1 MAATPG
7 PNSTASWPLST
18 LSGAAVNVAPGNQGG
33 GMSKHRAWIG
43 LALIAGA
50 LLAAAPAQSQSLL
63 RVAPETLS
71 RILDPHFTTSF
82 TTRDLGYLIYD
93 TLFAVD
99 ENFEPKPQM
108 VESFTVSPDKLA
120 YLFVLRPGLKWHD
133 GQPVTAAD
141 CVASIR
147 RWASRDSMGQTL
159 AKFLASLEA
168 TDAHTIKLV
177 LKEPYGLVLDSLA
190 KVGAPV
196 PFMMPERIA
205 KTPGSEQVKEII
217 GSGPYKFRADLHE
230 PGVKIVLEKFAD
242 YKPRSEPPNWAS
254 GGKVAR
260 LDRVEMLGI
269 PDAQT
274 QVSALIRGEVDY
286 LERVPADLLPLID
299 AKSGAKA
306 EVVSK
311 FGFQAIMRMN
321 HLQPPFDNL
330 KVRQAIARAVD
341 RSMYAAVVAGDP
353 SFAADC
359 AAIFGCGM
367 PYESKD
373 GIPARD
379 VAAAKAMLKEAGVD
393 MSKPIVMLHVANAPG
408 IAALGNVTR
417 QLLVDLGFQVDMQAM
432 DFQTFATRRLNT
444 KPVSEGGWNIAH
456 TTNTVPDQGNP
467 LSNPF
472 LVALGPPASAWG
484 WPTDPKTEAL
494 RLKFA
499 TASDAAY
506 RKAVAAE
513 IQARAYEQVLYLP
526 LAQFTT
532 PSAWRNNLVGVL
544 KSPAMLLY
552 NIDKK

>member
-1 MAATPG
+1 MTHFR
-7 PNSTASWPLST
+7 SWPL
-18 LSGAAVNVAPGNQGG
+18 AALTA
-33 GMSKHRAWIG
+33 S
-43 LALIAGA
+43 A
-50 LLAAAPAQSQSLL
+50 LLAALPVQAQTPSTL

-71 RILDPHFTTSF
+71 RVLDPHFTTSF

-99 ENFEPKPQM
+99 DKFEPKPQM
-108 VESFTVSPDKLA
+108 VERYTISPDKLI
-120 YLFVLRPGLKWHD
+120 YTFVLRPGLKWHD

-141 CVASIR
+141 CVASIQ
-147 RWASRDSMGQTL
+147 RWGSRDSMGQTL
-159 AKFLASLEA
+159 ARFTASLEA
-168 TDAHTIKLV
+168 ADASTIRLV

-190 KVGAPV
+190 KIGAPV

-205 KTPGSEQVKEII
+205 KTPGSEQVKEIV
-217 GSGPYKFRADLHE
+217 GSGPYRFRADLHE
-230 PGVKIVLEKFAD
+230 PGVKIVLDKFAD
-242 YKPRSEPPNWAS
+242 YTPRSEPPNWAS
-254 GGKVAR
+254 GAKIAKM
-260 LDRVEMLGI
+260 DRVEMLGM

-274 QVSALIRGEVDY
+274 QVSALTRGEVDY
-286 LERVPADLLPLID
+286 LERVPADLLPLFD

-353 SFAADC
+353 KFATDC
-359 AAIFGCGM
+359 AAMFGCGM
-367 PYESKD
+367 PYESKA
-373 GIPARD
+373 GIPSLD
-379 VAAAKAMLKEAGVD
+379 MAAAKAMLKEANVD
-393 MSKPIVMLHVANAPG
+393 MSKPLVMLHVANAPG

-417 QLLVDLGFQVDMQAM
+417 QVLVDLGFKVDMVSM

-444 KPVSEGGWNIAH
+444 GPVDKGGWNLAH
-456 TTNTVPDQGNP
+456 TTNSVPDQGNP

-472 LVALGPPASAWG
+472 LVASGPPAAAWG
-484 WPTDPKTEAL
+484 WPKDEKTDEL

-499 TASDAAY
+499 TAADEGA
-506 RKAVAAE
+506 RKAIATE

-532 PSAWRNNLVGVL
+532 PSAWRNNLEGVL
-544 KSPAMLLY
+544 KSPVMLLY
-552 NIDKK
+552 NIEKK

>member
-1 MAATPG
+1 MGEKLSKRRVWALV
-7 PNSTASWPLST
+7 AS
-18 LSGAAVNVAPGNQGG
+18 
-33 GMSKHRAWIG
+33 
-43 LALIAGA
+43 A
-50 LLAAAPAQSQSLL
+50 LLLAAPAQSQSVL

-93 TLFAVD
+93 TLFAID

-108 VESFTVSPDKLA
+108 VESYTVSPDKLT
-120 YLFVLRPGLKWHD
+120 YVFVLRSGLKWHD
-133 GQPVTAAD
+133 GQPVTATD

-159 AKFLASLEA
+159 TKFLASL
-168 TDAHTIKLV
+168 DAPDAGTIKLV
-177 LKEPYGLVLDSLA
+177 LTEPYGLVLDSLA

-205 KTPGSEQVKEII
+205 RTPGSEQVKDII

-242 YKPRSEPPNWAS
+242 YKPRSEPPSWAS
-254 GGKVAR
+254 GAKLAKI
-260 LDRVEMLGI
+260 DRIEMLGM

-286 LERVPADLLPLID
+286 LERVPADLLPLLD

-311 FGFQAIMRMN
+311 FGFQAILRMN
-321 HLQPPFDNL
+321 HLQPPFDNP
-330 KVRQAIARAVD
+330 KVRQAIAKAVD

-353 SFAADC
+353 SFATDC

-367 PYESKD
+367 PYESKT

-379 VAAAKAMLKEAGVD
+379 LAAAKAMLKEAAID

-417 QLLVDLGFQVDMQAM
+417 QLLVDLGFQVEMQAM

-472 LVALGPPASAWG
+472 LVALGAPASAWG
-484 WPTDPKTEAL
+484 WPTDPKTEEL

-499 TASDAAY
+499 TAPDVAA
-506 RKAVAAE
+506 RKAIAAE
-513 IQARAYEQVLYLP
+513 IQTRAYEQVLYLP
-526 LAQFTT
+526 LAQFTA
-532 PSAWRNNLVGVL
+532 PSAWRDNLQGVL
-544 KSPAMLLY
+544 KSPVMLLY

>member
-1 MAATPG
+1 
-7 PNSTASWPLST
+7 
-18 LSGAAVNVAPGNQGG
+18 
-33 GMSKHRAWIG
+33 MSKRRVW
-43 LALIAGA
+43 ALVAAA
-50 LLAAAPAQSQSLL
+50 LLLAAPAQSQSVL

-108 VESFTVSPDKLA
+108 VESYTVSPDKLT
-120 YLFVLRPGLKWHD
+120 YVFVLRPGLKWHD
-133 GQPVTAAD
+133 GQPVTATD

-159 AKFLASLEA
+159 TKFLASL
-168 TDAHTIKLV
+168 DAPDAGTIKLV
-177 LKEPYGLVLDSLA
+177 LTEPYGLVLDSLA

-205 KTPGSEQVKEII
+205 RTPGSEQVKDII

-242 YKPRSEPPNWAS
+242 YKPRSELPSWAS
-254 GGKVAR
+254 GAKLAKI
-260 LDRVEMLGI
+260 DRIEMLGL

-286 LERVPADLLPLID
+286 LERVPADLLPLLD

-321 HLQPPFDNL
+321 HLQPPFDNP
-330 KVRQAIARAVD
+330 KVRQAIAKAVD
-341 RSMYAAVVAGDP
+341 RSMYAALVAGDP
-353 SFAADC
+353 SFATDC

-367 PYESKD
+367 PYESKT

-379 VAAAKAMLKEAGVD
+379 LAAAKAMLKESVD

-417 QLLVDLGFQVDMQAM
+417 QLLVDLGFQVEMQAM

-472 LVALGPPASAWG
+472 LVALGAPASAWG
-484 WPTDPKTEAL
+484 WPTDPKTEEL

-499 TASDAAY
+499 TAPDVAA
-506 RKAVAAE
+506 RKAIAAV

-526 LAQFTT
+526 LAQFTA
-532 PSAWRNNLVGVL
+532 PSAWRDNLQGVL
-544 KSPAMLLY
+544 KSPVMLLY

>member
-1 MAATPG
+1 
-7 PNSTASWPLST
+7 
-18 LSGAAVNVAPGNQGG
+18 
-33 GMSKHRAWIG
+33 MSQRWAG
-43 LALIAGA
+43 LVLVVGA
-50 LLAAAPAQSQSLL
+50 LLTTAPAQSQSTL

-71 RILDPHFTTSF
+71 RIVDPHFTTSF

-93 TLFAVD
+93 TLFAID

-108 VESFTVSPDKLA
+108 VESYTVSPDKLT
-120 YLFVLRPGLKWHD
+120 YVFVLRPGLKWHD

-141 CVASIR
+141 CVASIH

-159 AKFLASLEA
+159 TKFLASLDA
-168 TDAHTIKLV
+168 TDARTIKLV
-177 LKEPYGLVLDSLA
+177 LTEPYGLVLDSLA
-190 KVGAPV
+190 KIGAPV

-205 KTPGSEQVKEII
+205 RTPGNEQVKDII

-242 YKPRSEPPNWAS
+242 YKPRSEPPSWAS
-254 GGKVAR
+254 GGKLAK
-260 LDRVEMLGI
+260 LDRIEMLGL

-286 LERVPADLLPLID
+286 LERVPADLLSLLD
-299 AKSGAKA
+299 AKSRAKA

-321 HLQPPFDNL
+321 HLQPPFDNP
-330 KVRQAIARAVD
+330 KVRQAIAKAID

-353 SFAADC
+353 SFATDC

-367 PYESKD
+367 PYESTQ
-373 GIPARD
+373 GIPVHD
-379 VAAAKAMLKEAGVD
+379 LAAAKAMLKESGID

-417 QLLVDLGFQVDMQAM
+417 QLLVDLGFQVEMQAM

-456 TTNTVPDQGNP
+456 TTNTVPDRGNP

-472 LVALGPPASAWG
+472 LVAMGAPASAWG
-484 WPTDPKTEAL
+484 WPTDPKTEEL

-499 TASDAAY
+499 ATPDVAT
-506 RKAVAAE
+506 RKAIAAE

-526 LAQFTT
+526 LAQFTA
-532 PSAWRNNLVGVL
+532 PSAWRDNLQGVL
-544 KSPAMLLY
+544 KSPVMLLY

>member
-1 MAATPG
+1 
-7 PNSTASWPLST
+7 
-18 LSGAAVNVAPGNQGG
+18 
-33 GMSKHRAWIG
+33 MSNRRAWKG
-43 LALIAGA
+43 LVVLAGA
-50 LLAAAPAQSQSLL
+50 LFATTAGQVQAQTQSVLK
-63 RVAPETLS
+63 VAPETLS

-99 ENFEPKPQM
+99 DTFQPKPQM
-108 VESFTVSPDKLA
+108 VDTYTVSPDKLT
-120 YLFVLRPGLKWHD
+120 YVFVLRPGLKWHD

-159 AKFLASLEA
+159 TRFTASLEA
-168 TDAHTIKLV
+168 TDANTIKLV

-190 KVGAPV
+190 KIGAPV

-242 YKPRSEPPNWAS
+242 YKPRSEPPNWAT
-254 GGKVAR
+254 GAKIAK
-260 LDRVEMLGI
+260 LDRIEMLGL

-299 AKSGAKA
+299 AKAGAKA
-306 EVVSK
+306 EVVSQY
-311 FGFQAIMRMN
+311 GFQAIMRMN
-321 HLQPPFDNL
+321 FLQPPFDNI
-330 KVRQAIARAVD
+330 KVRQAIARAID

-353 SFAADC
+353 AYATDC

-367 PYESKD
+367 PYESKA

-379 VAAAKAMLKEAGVD
+379 LAAAKALLKESGVD
-393 MSKPIVMLHVANAPG
+393 MSKPLVMLHVANAPG

-417 QLLVDLGFQVDMQAM
+417 QILVDLGFKVDMQAM

-444 KPVSEGGWNIAH
+444 KPVSEGGWNLAH
-456 TTNTVPDQGNP
+456 TTNSVPDQGNP

-472 LVALGPPASAWG
+472 LVASGAPAAAWG
-484 WPTDPKTEAL
+484 WPTDPETEAL

-499 TASDAAY
+499 MAPDEIARKTIAAD
-506 RKAVAAE
+506 

-532 PSAWRNNLVGVL
+532 PSAWRDNLQGVL
-544 KSPAMLLY
+544 KSPVMLLY
-552 NIDKK
+552 NIDRK

>member
-1 MAATPG
+1 
-7 PNSTASWPLST
+7 
-18 LSGAAVNVAPGNQGG
+18 
-33 GMSKHRAWIG
+33 MSKRRVW
-43 LALIAGA
+43 ALVAAA
-50 LLAAAPAQSQSLL
+50 LLLAAPAQSQSVL

-108 VESFTVSPDKLA
+108 VESYTVSPDKLT
-120 YLFVLRPGLKWHD
+120 YVFVLRPGLKWHD

-159 AKFLASLEA
+159 TKFLASL
-168 TDAHTIKLV
+168 DAPDAGTIKLV
-177 LKEPYGLVLDSLA
+177 LTEPYGLVLDSLA

-205 KTPGSEQVKEII
+205 RTPGSEQVKDII

-242 YKPRSEPPNWAS
+242 YQPRPEPPVWAS
-254 GGKVAR
+254 GGKVAKI
-260 LDRVEMLGI
+260 DRIEMLGL

-286 LERVPADLLPLID
+286 LERVPADLLPLLD

-311 FGFQAIMRMN
+311 FGFQAILRMN
-321 HLQPPFDNL
+321 HLQQPFDNP
-330 KVRQAIARAVD
+330 KVRQAIAKAVD

-353 SFAADC
+353 SFATDC

-367 PYESKD
+367 PYESKT

-379 VAAAKAMLKEAGVD
+379 LAAAKAMLKEAAID

-417 QLLVDLGFQVDMQAM
+417 QLLVDLGFQVEMQAM

-472 LVALGPPASAWG
+472 LVALGAPASAWG
-484 WPTDPKTEAL
+484 WPTDPKTEEL

-499 TASDAAY
+499 TAPDVTA
-506 RKAVAAE
+506 RKAIAAE

-526 LAQFTT
+526 LAQFTA
-532 PSAWRNNLVGVL
+532 PSAWRDNLQGVL
-544 KSPAMLLY
+544 KSPVMLLY

>member
-1 MAATPG
+1 M
-7 PNSTASWPLST
+7 
-18 LSGAAVNVAPGNQGG
+18 
-33 GMSKHRAWIG
+33 
-43 LALIAGA
+43 
-50 LLAAAPAQSQSLL
+50 
-63 RVAPETLS
+63 
-71 RILDPHFTTSF
+71 
-82 TTRDLGYLIYD
+82 
-93 TLFAVD
+93 
-99 ENFEPKPQM
+99 
-108 VESFTVSPDKLA
+108 
-120 YLFVLRPGLKWHD
+120 
-133 GQPVTAAD
+133 TAAD

-159 AKFLASLEA
+159 TKFLASLDA
-168 TDAHTIKLV
+168 TDTSTIKLV
-177 LKEPYGLVLDSLA
+177 LREPYGLVLDSLA

-205 KTPGSEQVKEII
+205 RTPGSEQVKDII

-242 YKPRSEPPNWAS
+242 YKPRSEPPSWAS
-254 GGKVAR
+254 GGKIAR
-260 LDRVEMLGI
+260 LDKIEMLGL

-286 LERVPADLLPLID
+286 LERVPADLLPLLD

-321 HLQPPFDNL
+321 HLQPPFDNP
-330 KVRQAIARAVD
+330 KVRQAIAKAVD

-353 SFAADC
+353 SFATDC

-367 PYESKD
+367 PYESKT

-379 VAAAKAMLKEAGVD
+379 LAAAKAMLKEAAID

-417 QLLVDLGFQVDMQAM
+417 QLLVDLGFQVEMQAM

-456 TTNTVPDQGNP
+456 TTGNP

-472 LVALGPPASAWG
+472 LVALGAPASAWG
-484 WPTDPKTEAL
+484 WPTDPKTEEL

-499 TASDAAY
+499 MALDAAT
-506 RKAVAAE
+506 RKALAAD

-526 LAQFTT
+526 LAQFTA
-532 PSAWRNNLVGVL
+532 PSAWRDNLQGVL
-544 KSPAMLLY
+544 KSPVMLLY

>member
-1 MAATPG
+1 MIVRK
-7 PNSTASWPLST
+7 SWS
-18 LSGAAVNVAPGNQGG
+18 
-33 GMSKHRAWIG
+33 
-43 LALIAGA
+43 
-50 LLAAAPAQSQSLL
+50 LLAVAAALVAGTPVQAQSLL

-82 TTRDLGYLIYD
+82 TTRDLGYLVYD

-99 ENFEPKPQM
+99 DTFTPKPQI
-108 VESFTVSPDKLA
+108 VGSYTNSSDKLT
-120 YLFVLRPGLKWHD
+120 YTFVLRPDLKWHD

-159 AKFLASLEA
+159 TRFTASLEA
-168 TDAHTIKLV
+168 ADANTIKLV

-190 KVGAPV
+190 KIGAPV

-254 GGKVAR
+254 GAKLAK
-260 LDRVEMLGI
+260 LDRIEMLGM

-274 QVSALIRGEVDY
+274 QVSALIKGEVDY
-286 LERVPADLLPLID
+286 LERVPADLLPLFD

-321 HLQPPFDNL
+321 HLQPPFDNV
-330 KVRQAIARAVD
+330 KVRQAIARAID
-341 RSMYAAVVAGDP
+341 RSMYAGVVAGDP
-353 SFAADC
+353 KFATDC
-359 AAIFGCGM
+359 AAMFGCGM

-373 GIPARD
+373 GIPSRD
-379 VAAAKAMLKEAGVD
+379 IAAAKALLKEANVD
-393 MSKPIVMLHVANAPG
+393 LSTPLVMLHVANAPG

-417 QLLVDLGFQVDMQAM
+417 QVLVDLGFKVDMVPM

-444 KPVSEGGWNIAH
+444 GPVAQGGWNLAH
-456 TTNTVPDQGNP
+456 TTNSVPDQCNP

-472 LVALGPPASAWG
+472 LVASGPPASALG
-484 WPTDPKTEAL
+484 WPKDEKIEEL

-499 TASDAAY
+499 TAPDEAT
-506 RKAVAAE
+506 RKAVATE
-513 IQARAYEQVLYLP
+513 IQVRAYEQVLYLP
-526 LAQFTT
+526 LSQFTT
-532 PSAWRNNLVGVL
+532 PSAWRDSLQGVL
-544 KSPAMLLY
+544 KSPVMLLY

>member
-1 MAATPG
+1 
-7 PNSTASWPLST
+7 
-18 LSGAAVNVAPGNQGG
+18 
-33 GMSKHRAWIG
+33 MSLRTWSR
-43 LALIAGA
+43 LALVAGA
-50 LLAAAPAQSQSLL
+50 LLVSAPVLAQTTL
-63 RVAPETLS
+63 RVAPETLT
-71 RILDPHFTTSF
+71 RVLDPHFTTSF
-82 TTRDLGYLIYD
+82 TTRDFGYLVYD

-99 ENFEPKPQM
+99 DKFEPKPQM
-108 VESFTVSPDKLA
+108 VESWKVSDDKLT
-120 YLFVLRPGLKWHD
+120 YTFTLRPGLLWHD

-141 CVASIR
+141 CVASLK

-159 AKFLASLEA
+159 MKFTASLEPVDAA
-168 TDAHTIKLV
+168 TFKLV

-205 KTPGSEQVKEII
+205 KTPGSEQVKDII

-230 PGVKIVLEKFAD
+230 PGVKIVLDKFVD

-254 GGKVAR
+254 GAKIAK
-260 LDRVEMLGI
+260 LDRVEMLGL

-286 LERVPADLLPLID
+286 LERVPADLLPLLD

-353 SFAADC
+353 SFATDC

-379 VAAAKAMLKEAGVD
+379 LAAAKAILKEAGID
-393 MSKPIVMLHVANAPG
+393 MSKPLVMLHVANAPG

-444 KPVSEGGWNIAH
+444 KPVSEGGWNLAH

-484 WPTDPKTEAL
+484 WPTDPKIEEL

-499 TASDAAY
+499 TADNMGT
-506 RKAVAAE
+506 RKLLANE
-513 IQARAYEQVLYLP
+513 IQKRAYEQVLYVP
-526 LAQFTT
+526 LGQFTT
-532 PSAWRNNLVGVL
+532 PSAWRDNLQGVL
-544 KSPAMLLY
+544 KSPVMLLY
-552 NIDKK
+552 NIEKK

>member
-1 MAATPG
+1 
-7 PNSTASWPLST
+7 
-18 LSGAAVNVAPGNQGG
+18 
-33 GMSKHRAWIG
+33 MSKRRVW
-43 LALIAGA
+43 ALVAAA
-50 LLAAAPAQSQSLL
+50 LLLAAPAQSQSVL

-108 VESFTVSPDKLA
+108 VESYTVSPDKLT
-120 YLFVLRPGLKWHD
+120 YVFFLRPGLKWHD

-159 AKFLASLEA
+159 TKFLASL
-168 TDAHTIKLV
+168 DAPDAGTIKLV
-177 LKEPYGLVLDSLA
+177 LTEPYGLVLDSLA

-205 KTPGSEQVKEII
+205 RTPGSEQVKDII

-242 YKPRSEPPNWAS
+242 YKPRSEPPSWAS
-254 GGKVAR
+254 GGKIAR
-260 LDRVEMLGI
+260 LDRIEMLAL

-286 LERVPADLLPLID
+286 LERVPADLLPLLD
-299 AKSGAKA
+299 AKSGTKA

-321 HLQPPFDNL
+321 HLQPPFDNP
-330 KVRQAIARAVD
+330 KVRQAIAKAVD

-353 SFAADC
+353 SFATDC

-367 PYESKD
+367 PYESKT

-379 VAAAKAMLKEAGVD
+379 LAAAKAMLKEAAID

-417 QLLVDLGFQVDMQAM
+417 QLLVDLGFQVEMQAM

-467 LSNPF
+467 LTNPF
-472 LVALGPPASAWG
+472 LVALGAPASAWG
-484 WPTDPKTEAL
+484 WPTDPKTEEL

-499 TASDAAY
+499 TAPDVAA
-506 RKAVAAE
+506 RKAIAAE
-513 IQARAYEQVLYLP
+513 IQTRAYEQVLYLP
-526 LAQFTT
+526 LAQFTA
-532 PSAWRNNLVGVL
+532 PSAWRDNLQGVL
-544 KSPAMLLY
+544 KSPVMLLY

>member
-1 MAATPG
+1 L
-7 PNSTASWPLST
+7 AS
-18 LSGAAVNVAPGNQGG
+18 
-33 GMSKHRAWIG
+33 
-43 LALIAGA
+43 
-50 LLAAAPAQSQSLL
+50 PAQSQSVL
-63 RVAPETLS
+63 RVAHETLS

-108 VESFTVSPDKLA
+108 VESYTVSPDKLT
-120 YLFVLRPGLKWHD
+120 YVFVLRSGLKWHD
-133 GQPVTAAD
+133 GQPVTATD

-159 AKFLASLEA
+159 TKFLASL
-168 TDAHTIKLV
+168 DAPDAGTIKLV
-177 LKEPYGLVLDSLA
+177 LTEPYGLVLDSLA

-196 PFMMPERIA
+196 PFMMPERTA
-205 KTPGSEQVKEII
+205 RTPGSEQVKDII

-242 YKPRSEPPNWAS
+242 YKPRSEPPSWAS
-254 GGKVAR
+254 GAKLAR
-260 LDRVEMLGI
+260 IDRIEMLGL

-286 LERVPADLLPLID
+286 LERVPADLLPLLD

-321 HLQPPFDNL
+321 HLQPPFDNP
-330 KVRQAIARAVD
+330 KVRQAIAKAVD

-353 SFAADC
+353 SFATDC

-367 PYESKD
+367 PYESKT

-379 VAAAKAMLKEAGVD
+379 LAAAKAMLKESGID

-417 QLLVDLGFQVDMQAM
+417 QLLVDLGFQVEMQAM

-472 LVALGPPASAWG
+472 LVALGAPASAWG
-484 WPTDPKTEAL
+484 WPTDPKTEEL

-499 TASDAAY
+499 TAPDVTA
-506 RKAVAAE
+506 RKAIAAE

-526 LAQFTT
+526 LAQFTA
-532 PSAWRNNLVGVL
+532 PSAWRDNLQGVL
-544 KSPAMLLY
+544 KSQVMLLY

>member
-1 MAATPG
+1 
-7 PNSTASWPLST
+7 
-18 LSGAAVNVAPGNQGG
+18 
-33 GMSKHRAWIG
+33 MSKRRVW
-43 LALIAGA
+43 ALVTAA
-50 LLAAAPAQSQSLL
+50 LLLAAPAQSQSVL

-108 VESFTVSPDKLA
+108 VESYTVSPDKLT
-120 YLFVLRPGLKWHD
+120 YVFVLRSGLKWHD
-133 GQPVTAAD
+133 GQPVTATD

-159 AKFLASLEA
+159 TKFLASL
-168 TDAHTIKLV
+168 DAPDAGTIKLV
-177 LKEPYGLVLDSLA
+177 LTEPYGLVLDSLA

-205 KTPGSEQVKEII
+205 RTPGSEQVKDII

-242 YKPRSEPPNWAS
+242 YKPRSEPPSWAS
-254 GGKVAR
+254 GAKLAKI
-260 LDRVEMLGI
+260 DRIEMLGL

-286 LERVPADLLPLID
+286 LERVPADLLPLLD

-321 HLQPPFDNL
+321 HLQPPFDNP
-330 KVRQAIARAVD
+330 KVRQAIAKAVD
-341 RSMYAAVVAGDP
+341 RSMYAAVVAGDS
-353 SFAADC
+353 SFATDC
-359 AAIFGCGM
+359 AAVFGCGM
-367 PYESKD
+367 PYESKT

-379 VAAAKAMLKEAGVD
+379 LAAAKAMLKESGVD
-393 MSKPIVMLHVANAPG
+393 MAKPIVMLHVANAPG

-417 QLLVDLGFQVDMQAM
+417 QLLVDLGFQVEMQAM

-472 LVALGPPASAWG
+472 LVALGAPASAWG
-484 WPTDPKTEAL
+484 WPTDPKTEEL

-499 TASDAAY
+499 TAPDVAA
-506 RKAVAAE
+506 RKAIAAE

-526 LAQFTT
+526 LAQFTA
-532 PSAWRNNLVGVL
+532 PSAWRDNLQGVL
-544 KSPAMLLY
+544 KSPVMLLY

>member
-1 MAATPG
+1 MIVCR
-7 PNSTASWPLST
+7 
-18 LSGAAVNVAPGNQGG
+18 AV
-33 GMSKHRAWIG
+33 
-43 LALIAGA
+43 LALVASA
-50 LLAAAPAQSQSLL
+50 LLAGAPAHAQSML
-63 RVAPETLS
+63 RVVPETLS

-82 TTRDLGYLIYD
+82 TTRDFGYLVFD

-99 ENFEPKPQM
+99 DHFEPKPQM
-108 VESFTVSPDKLA
+108 VENYKLSDDKLT
-120 YLFVLRPGLKWHD
+120 YTFVLRPGLKWHD

-159 AKFLASLEA
+159 TKFIASL
-168 TDAHTIKLV
+168 DAADAGTIKLV

-205 KTPGSEQVKEII
+205 RTPGSEQVKEII
-217 GSGPYKFRADLHE
+217 GSGPYRFRADLHE

-254 GGKVAR
+254 GGKIAK

-274 QVSALIRGEVDY
+274 QLSALIRGEVDY

-330 KVRQAIARAVD
+330 KVRQAIA
-341 RSMYAAVVAGDP
+341 P
-353 SFAADC
+353 
-359 AAIFGCGM
+359 
-367 PYESKD
+367 
-373 GIPARD
+373 
-379 VAAAKAMLKEAGVD
+379 
-393 MSKPIVMLHVANAPG
+393 
-408 IAALGNVTR
+408 
-417 QLLVDLGFQVDMQAM
+417 
-432 DFQTFATRRLNT
+432 RRLNT
-444 KPVSEGGWNIAH
+444 KPVNEGGWNIAH

-472 LVALGPPASAWG
+472 LVAVGPPASAWG
-484 WPTDPKTEAL
+484 WPTDAKTEEL

-513 IQARAYEQVLYLP
+513 IQA
-526 LAQFTT
+526 
-532 PSAWRNNLVGVL
+532 
-544 KSPAMLLY
+544 
-552 NIDKK
+552 